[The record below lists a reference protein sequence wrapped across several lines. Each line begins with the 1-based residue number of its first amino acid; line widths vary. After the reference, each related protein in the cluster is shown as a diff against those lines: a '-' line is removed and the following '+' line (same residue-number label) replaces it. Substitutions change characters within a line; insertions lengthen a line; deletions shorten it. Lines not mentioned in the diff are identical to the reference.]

1 MNITSCTTVVFSPTG
16 TTRNI
21 ARAVAE
27 ATGYAIHHVD
37 VTYSEA
43 ASLECGR
50 NELLIVAAPVYGG
63 QVAPIALQ
71 RMQQLQ
77 GDGTPAVVIVL
88 YGNRAYEGALTQLA
102 DFIASRGF
110 VIVAAGAFV
119 GEHSYSSARY
129 PIAAGRPDD
138 ADRAMAREW
147 GIAIRRKL
155 DAETEPVAVDVTG
168 VQEPQ
173 SSPLSKQRF
182 AEFIVSLQQ
191 GKVAPLPVAPTS
203 APDMCTHCGRCVEV
217 CPVGAIA
224 AGDELNTDATLCIK
238 CCACVKGCPAGAR
251 SFPTPFA
258 PVLSQCFGE
267 RKPPVTIV

>member
-110 VIVAAGAFV
+110 VIVAAGGF
-119 GEHSYSSARY
+119 
-129 PIAAGRPDD
+129 
-138 ADRAMAREW
+138 
-147 GIAIRRKL
+147 
-155 DAETEPVAVDVTG
+155 
-168 VQEPQ
+168 
-173 SSPLSKQRF
+173 
-182 AEFIVSLQQ
+182 
-191 GKVAPLPVAPTS
+191 
-203 APDMCTHCGRCVEV
+203 CGR
-217 CPVGAIA
+217 AFI
-224 AGDELNTDATLCIK
+224 
-238 CCACVKGCPAGAR
+238 
-251 SFPTPFA
+251 
-258 PVLSQCFGE
+258 
-267 RKPPVTIV
+267 